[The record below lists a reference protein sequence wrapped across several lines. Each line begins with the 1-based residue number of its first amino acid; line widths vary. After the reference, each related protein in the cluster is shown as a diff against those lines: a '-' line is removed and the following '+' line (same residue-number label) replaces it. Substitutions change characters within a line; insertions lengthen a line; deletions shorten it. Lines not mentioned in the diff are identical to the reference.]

1 MRGVVGVNKYQYW
14 AAEEEENAQDGFE
27 STKKRDRGEDDDD
40 VVVWKRSSVDV
51 SMTGNSL
58 FIPDDEQF
66 EMVNT
71 ILRTQS
77 EKEDG
82 NVDYDPRFLDDIDE
96 NVSVEEEEDDFMVD
110 DTVDLLSAERELSKK
125 VHPEMY
131 QRPDAPDL
139 DPSKDDLV
147 FQHTETTFG
156 ICPERNI
163 PEIRVWGVTEKGNSV
178 CMRSD
183 LFKPYF
189 YAMID
194 TYAEANS
201 VREKLEVFLD
211 KTTYKKNKV
220 DKYVLAVEPVKGRT
234 ILGWHKNRPLSQM
247 YKFVMAHP
255 SHIPKARDSLEFGN
269 PAVTH
274 RATKTFEGNVP
285 FELRYMIDTKLNGC
299 DWIRVKAGGYSGV
312 PTVEISSAQIEIKL
326 NALEQAEPIPSEKK
340 GDLAPMR
347 YLSFDIEVLN
357 EGGGFPTA
365 DKCPVI
371 TIAAA
376 LYEVAKG
383 IRHKVVFATR
393 YSSKFEEAD
402 EIFICKNEQ
411 TMLLSFRQYIV
422 DCDPDAF
429 TGWNI
434 DNFDWP
440 YLAKRADALGV
451 YNNFM
456 SFSRIE
462 DKLVWIRTQTFQS
475 KAYGAKITNEMLC
488 EGRFSYDG
496 LLFMLRGQMT
506 KYRSYKLNYI
516 SKVVL
521 DDQKLDVDY
530 SQIPMLYNG
539 DDDDRARLYYYC
551 LKDAL
556 LPLMLLE
563 KLMAVVN
570 GIEQARVT
578 GVPIKWLLS
587 RGQGVKTFSNLLRY
601 KNVEEHTPSRTP
613 KANFE
618 VTGGGS
624 VKEPKR
630 GYYKVPLATLDF
642 ASLYPS
648 IMIAYNICYSTKVDL
663 KWARENLKPEDYW
676 IPNPSVDKKT
686 AEQLQEEQ
694 DQKDLEARH
703 GIKRKA
709 KSKKERAREEAE
721 AKVAGKEVDFCF
733 VKRHIRQGV
742 LPLLLET
749 LLATRRKVK
758 GMMKDVDRKKEPL
771 YYSVL
776 DSRQLALKVVC
787 NSVYGFLKAFILT
800 DKDLMAAVTSYG
812 RNMIYKVHNV
822 IKTNFQN
829 LDVVDCPKCR
839 EMGIDPEIVP
849 VPDTR
854 PRTRTNA
861 FVVYGD
867 TDSVM
872 VNFGDITL
880 EECARFGAQAAAI
893 CTAQFEAPNE
903 LTFETIKLR
912 SMFLNK
918 KRYASLEIEKIIP
931 GEHINAAILRG
942 KISVKGM
949 EGKRRDNAPIGS
961 DTQNEVIDI
970 LLKEG
975 DVAKAETLVKETI
988 SNLLTAKVDLSKL
1001 IISKGL
1007 SKTDEQYA
1015 RGGTKQQHVELKKR
1029 MQKRA
1034 HLTGETIPE
1043 TGDRLPFIMKRGN
1056 TKSRAHELSE
1066 HPVYAQQ
1073 KGVPIDTDYYINK
1086 QIWPAVIRIFTC
1098 IYEPL
1103 KCVIIDSSMS
1113 QKAREGL
1120 IAHQRL
1126 FSKNAKHM
1134 LNKTEPKIR
1143 GYGITAYGKT
1153 LLKCLSCGVPLRGTI
1168 STEPCC
1174 AHCDKE
1180 AAKAKVQALYDAK
1193 VQAKKVAWDICMKC
1207 QGGKFEKV
1215 SCSNMTCDNFFHRDQ
1230 TILDVEDIGKDLKRF
1245 V

>member
-1 MRGVVGVNKYQYW
+1 MRGSKKYQNW
-14 AAEEEENAQDGFE
+14 AEEFDEIAQDGLKRSREEEEE
-27 STKKRDRGEDDDD
+27 EPEELVT
-40 VVVWKRSSVDV
+40 WKRSTIDV
-51 SMTGNSL
+51 SATGNSL
-58 FIPDDEQF
+58 FIPEDEQF
-66 EMVNT
+66 EMVND
-71 ILRTQS
+71 ILR
-77 EKEDG
+77 EEADG
-82 NVDYDPRFLDDIDE
+82 NNNVDFDPKFLDDVDE
-96 NVSVEEEEDDFMVD
+96 EVSVDDDDDEDNFMID
-110 DTVDLLSAERELSKK
+110 DMLNLLSSERELSKNAK
-125 VHPEMY
+125 PHMY
-131 QRPDAPDL
+131 QRPDPADLNPDQ
-139 DPSKDDLV
+139 DDLV
-147 FQHTETTFG
+147 FQHTETTYG
-156 ICPERNI
+156 ICAKRNI
-163 PEIRVWGVTEKGNSV
+163 PEIRIWGVTEHGNSV

-183 LFKPYF
+183 IFKPYF
-189 YAMID
+189 FALID
-194 TYAEANS
+194 TYAEANT
-201 VREKLEVFLD
+201 VRERLEQFLSRSC
-211 KTTYKKNKV
+211 YKNKV
-220 DKYVLAVEPVKGRT
+220 DKYVLAIEPVKGRT
-234 ILGWHKNRPLSQM
+234 ICGWHKNQPLSQM
-247 YKFVMAHP
+247 YKFVLAHP
-255 SHIPKARDSLEFGN
+255 SHVAKARDSLEFGN

-274 RATKTFEGNVP
+274 RAIKTFEGNVP

-312 PTVEISSAQIEIKL
+312 GEEAISTAQYEIKL
-326 NALEQAEPIPSEKK
+326 NTLEHAEPIPSDKR

-347 YLSFDIEVLN
+347 YLSYDIEVLN
-357 EGGGFPTA
+357 DGAGFPTA
-365 DKCPVI
+365 KKHPVI

-376 LYEVAKG
+376 LYEVTKG
-383 IRHKVVFATR
+383 IRHKIVFATR
-393 YSSKFEEAD
+393 PSSKFDEAD
-402 EIFICKNEQ
+402 EIYICKDER
-411 TMLLSFRQYIV
+411 TMLLSFIQYV
-422 DCDPDAF
+422 KDCDPDAL
-429 TGWNI
+429 TGWNT
-434 DNFDWP
+434 DNFDLP
-440 YLAKRADALGV
+440 YLAKRAEELRV
-451 YNNFM
+451 YNYFM

-462 DKLVWIRTQTFQS
+462 DKQVWIRTQTFQS
-475 KAYGAKITNEMLC
+475 KAYGAKVTNEMLC

-539 DDDDRARLYYYC
+539 DDADRARLYFYC

-578 GVPIKWLLS
+578 GVPIKWLLC

-601 KNVEEHTPSRTP
+601 KDSVEHTPSRTP
-613 KANFE
+613 KANTE

-676 IPNPSVDKKT
+676 VPHPSVDKKT
-686 AEQLQEEQ
+686 EEQLQEEKE
-694 DQKDLEARH
+694 QKELEARH
-703 GIKRKA
+703 GIKRK
-709 KSKKERAREEAE
+709 KKNKKEREREEAE

-758 GMMKDVDRKKEPL
+758 GMMKSVDPKKDPL

-776 DSRQLALKVVC
+776 DGRQLALKVVC

-822 IKTNFQN
+822 IKTQFQN

-880 EECARFGAQAAAI
+880 EEVAKFGKMAAEI

-918 KRYASLEIEKIIP
+918 KRYAALEIEKIIP
-931 GEHINAAILRG
+931 GEHIDAAIARG

-949 EGKRRDNAPIGS
+949 EGKRRDNALIGS
-961 DTQNEVIDI
+961 DTQNKVVKI

-975 DVAKAETLVKETI
+975 NVEKAELLVKETI
-988 SNLLTAKVDLSKL
+988 TDLLTGKVDMSRL

-1015 RGGTKQQHVELKKR
+1015 KGGTKQQHVELKKR
-1029 MQKRA
+1029 IQKRA
-1034 HLTGETIPE
+1034 HRTGETIPE
-1043 TGDRLPFIMKRGN
+1043 TGDRIPFVMIRGN
-1056 TKSRAHELSE
+1056 IKSKANELSE
-1066 HPVYAQQ
+1066 SPLHVQQ
-1073 KGVPIDTDYYINK
+1073 NGIPLDTDYYINK

-1103 KCVIIDSSMS
+1103 KCVTIESSMS

-1143 GYGITAYGKT
+1143 GYGISAYGKSIP
-1153 LLKCLSCGVPLRGTI
+1153 KCLSCGIPLRHTNPG
-1168 STEPCC
+1168 PCC
-1174 AHCDKE
+1174 KSCDVETTKTKVE
-1180 AAKAKVQALYDAK
+1180 KLAEEKMKAKID
-1193 VQAKKVAWDICMKC
+1193 AWDICMKC

-1215 SCSNMTCDNFFHRDQ
+1215 TCSNMTCDNFFHRDK
-1230 TILDVEDIGKDLKRF
+1230 TILDIEDIAKDLKRF
-1245 V
+1245 A

>member
-1 MRGVVGVNKYQYW
+1 MRGSPVFNKYQYW
-14 AAEEEENAQDGFE
+14 AAEEENAQDGFE
-27 STKKRDRGEDDDD
+27 ESKKREREDEP
-40 VVVWKRSSVDV
+40 VIWKRSSVDV

-58 FIPDDEQF
+58 FIPEDEQF

-71 ILRTQS
+71 ILRTES
-77 EKEDG
+77 NKTDN
-82 NVDYDPRFLDDIDE
+82 NVDFDPCFLDDVDE
-96 NVSVEEEEDDFMVD
+96 DVSADGEEDDVAMDEDVD
-110 DTVDLLSAERELSKK
+110 WLSAERELYKT

-131 QRPDAPDL
+131 QRPDAPDI
-139 DPSKDDLV
+139 DPSKDDLI
-147 FQHTETTFG
+147 FQHTETTYG
-156 ICPERNI
+156 ICPIRNI

-201 VREKLEVFLD
+201 VREKLEAFLD
-211 KTTYKKNKV
+211 KSAFRKNKV
-220 DKYVLAVEPVKGRT
+220 DKYVLGIEAVKGRS
-234 ILGWHKNRPLSQM
+234 ILGWHKNEPLSQM
-247 YKFVMAHP
+247 YKFIMAHP
-255 SHIPKARDSLEFGN
+255 SHVAKARDSLEFGN
-269 PAVTH
+269 PAVSY
-274 RATKTFEGNVP
+274 RAIKTFEGNVP

-299 DWIRVKAGGYSGV
+299 DWIRVKAGGYSGLNGA
-312 PTVEISSAQIEIKL
+312 EISTAQIEIKL
-326 NALEQAEPIPSEKK
+326 NGLEHAEPIPSEKK

-357 EGGGFPTA
+357 EGKGFPTA
-365 DKCPVI
+365 DKHPVI

-376 LYEVAKG
+376 LYEVTKG

-393 YSSKFEEAD
+393 YCSKFEEAD
-402 EIFICKNEQ
+402 EIFICKDEPS
-411 TMLLSFRQYIV
+411 MILSFRKYIV

-434 DNFDWP
+434 DNFDIP
-440 YLAKRADALGV
+440 YLAKRADVLGI
-451 YNNFM
+451 YNAFM
-456 SFSRIE
+456 SFARVE
-462 DKLVWIRTQTFQS
+462 DKPVWIRTQTFQS
-475 KAYGAKITNEMLC
+475 KAYGAKTTNEMLC

-539 DDDDRARLYYYC
+539 EDVDRARLYYYC

-601 KNVEEHTPSRTP
+601 KNPEEHTPSRTP

-630 GYYKVPLATLDF
+630 GFYKVPLATLDF

-676 IPNPSVDKKT
+676 VPHPSVDKKT
-686 AEQLQEEQ
+686 EEQLQEEEE
-694 DQKDLEARH
+694 QKQLEKRH

-709 KSKKERAREEAE
+709 KNKKDREREAAE
-721 AKVAGKEVDFCF
+721 AKVAGKEVNFCF

-758 GMMKDVDRKKEPL
+758 GMMKGVDPKKDPL

-776 DSRQLALKVVC
+776 DGRQLALKVVC

-822 IKTNFQN
+822 IKTQFQN

-839 EMGIDPEIVP
+839 AMGIDPEIIP

-880 EECARFGAQAAAI
+880 EEVAKFGAMAAKI

-918 KRYASLEIEKIIP
+918 KRYAALEIEKIIP
-931 GEHINAAILRG
+931 GEHIDAAIARG
-942 KISVKGM
+942 KINIKGM

-961 DTQNEVIDI
+961 DTQNKVVKI

-975 DVAKAETLVKETI
+975 NVEKAELEVTKIMTD
-988 SNLLTAKVDLSKL
+988 LLTNKVDLSKL

-1015 RGGTKQQHVELKKR
+1015 KGGTKQQHVELKKR

-1034 HLTGETIPE
+1034 HLTGEAIPE
-1043 TGDRLPFIMKRGN
+1043 TGDRIPFVMMRGN
-1056 TKSRAHELSE
+1056 KKSKSNELSE
-1066 HPVYAQQ
+1066 SPLYLQQ
-1073 KGVPIDTDYYINK
+1073 NGVPIDTDYYINK

-1103 KCVIIDSSMS
+1103 KCVMIESNMS

-1120 IAHQRL
+1120 IAHKRL
-1126 FSKNAKHM
+1126 FSKNAPHM
-1134 LNKTEPKIR
+1134 LHKTESKIR
-1143 GYGITAYGKT
+1143 GYGIAAYGKPIP
-1153 LLKCLSCGVPLRGTI
+1153 KCLSCGVPLRGSI
-1168 STEPCC
+1168 GSEPCC
-1174 AHCDKE
+1174 KQCDAE
-1180 AAKAKVQALYDAK
+1180 AAKVKVQTLFEEK
-1193 VQAKKVAWDICMKC
+1193 VQAKKDAWDICMKC

-1215 SCSNMTCDNFFHRDQ
+1215 TCSNMTCDNFFHRDQ
-1230 TILDVEDIGKDLKRF
+1230 TILDLEDIGKDLKRF
-1245 V
+1245 GDK